1 MARLQAL
8 QTDSHDSLLLEPT
21 CLLKRSELGP
31 WVQTHPSHTHTAC
44 NPPMTRLKQA
54 LSVGAWGGLFDCPS
68 SNLICGFI
76 HWTESGCEND
86 WTDIIWPEIFSL
98 SLCIFLH
105 SFPSFPSSYT
115 HTKTHLAF
123 SPTMLTPPFPFLQG
137 NRRRVLG
144 HKLPQPVQPFY
155 FKLQL

>member
-1 MARLQAL
+1 
-8 QTDSHDSLLLEPT
+8 
-21 CLLKRSELGP
+21 
-31 WVQTHPSHTHTAC
+31 
-44 NPPMTRLKQA
+44 MTRLKQA

-86 WTDIIWPEIFSL
+86 WTDIIWPEISSL

-123 SPTMLTPPFPFLQG
+123 NPTMRTPPLPFLRG

-144 HKLPQPVQPFY
+144 HKLPQSVQPWVMVL
-155 FKLQL
+155 FKTAAINNMHILLQYKLLDWLAENPLSINKQWAWLVFSYK